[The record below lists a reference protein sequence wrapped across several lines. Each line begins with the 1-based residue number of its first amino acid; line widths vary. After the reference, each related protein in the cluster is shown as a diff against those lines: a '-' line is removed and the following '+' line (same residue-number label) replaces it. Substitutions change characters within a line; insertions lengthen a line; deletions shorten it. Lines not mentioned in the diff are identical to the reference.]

1 MRKIL
6 IAVSALTV
14 VMSLLFAGCGDKEDG
29 KITTDASTT
38 TTTTRTTASTTSATS
53 LNEPSRT
60 SDSTTDK
67 ENLEDKIT
75 SALTELTT
83 LMDD

>member
-6 IAVSALTV
+6 MAVSALTV
-14 VMSLLFAGCGDKEDG
+14 IMSLFFAGCGDKEDG

-38 TTTTRTTASTTSATS
+38 TTTTTTRTTTSATS
-53 LNEPSRT
+53 MNEPSRT

-75 SALTELTT
+75 SALTDLTT

>member
-14 VMSLLFAGCGDKEDG
+14 VMSLFFAGCGDKEDG

-38 TTTTRTTASTTSATS
+38 TTTRTTTSATS
-53 LNEPSRT
+53 MNEPSRT

-83 LMDD
+83 LLDD